1 MLKLSKGGCVVFSVI
16 ELWIMTVL
24 VLVFFIVGLVTF
36 RKLDFWTNII
46 IVVQMII
53 GVGTTALVCL
63 L

>member
-1 MLKLSKGGCVVFSVI
+1 MVFSVI